1 MLKSVNFVESVEISD
16 EDELTD
22 EEIQMVEERWVEYK
36 KNPKS
41 AVSWNTVKG
50 KIKKKYGLLN

>member
-50 KIKKKYGLLN
+50 